1 MAIGFPVKDDYVT
14 GDVLTAAN
22 MNDLSGTL
30 NTLAGAEYAAGKN
43 KIINGNFGIWQ
54 RGTSFTLAA
63 STRTYTADRFNAIYV
78 GSSQV
83 TTVSQQIFTAGT
95 APVAGYEGQF
105 FLRYAVTGTT
115 TGNTAN
121 QVRQPIEDVRTFAG
135 QTATFSFWAKADTN
149 RALTVYFSQ
158 NFGSGGSSEVFT
170 ANQTVNITSTW
181 ARYSVNVTLP
191 SISGKTIGAGNNV
204 TVSIEMPTATTQT
217 VDFWGWQLEAGST
230 ASDFQTATGTIQGEL
245 AACQRY
251 YYRITVT
258 GTNKALATGSAWGT
272 AGNLIQHPFPVT
284 MRIAPTAL
292 EQSGTASHYANLN
305 ATANLNNCTAV
316 PTFDVGTTTSMGV
329 IGGTASGLVAGNAT
343 FLFATSASGFLGWSA
358 EL

>member
-1 MAIGFPVKDDYVT
+1 MPNT
-14 GDVLTAAN
+14 TAVRTAQV
-22 MNDLSGTL
+22 
-30 NTLAGAEYAAGKN
+30 GAAPFFAGKN
-43 KIINGNFGIWQ
+43 KIINGDFGVWQ

-63 STRTYTADRFNAIYV
+63 STRSYTADRFNAIYV

-204 TVSIEMPTATTQT
+204 TVNIEMPTATTQT
-217 VDFWGWQLEAGST
+217 IDFWGLQLEAGST
-230 ASDFQTATGTIQGEL
+230 ATAFQTATGTIQGEL

-251 YYRITVT
+251 LPAIRGVYQPFMGYSTATNLSYVFFPYPVTARVVPTGITVSSVSHFQMISGAGSPGIPTAIAYDSFNTGINGAGLTISTTVGSPTLVQGQGGYMRITDVSGSILFT
-258 GTNKALATGSAWGT
+258 G
-272 AGNLIQHPFPVT
+272 
-284 MRIAPTAL
+284 
-292 EQSGTASHYANLN
+292 
-305 ATANLNNCTAV
+305 C
-316 PTFDVGTTTSMGV
+316 
-329 IGGTASGLVAGNAT
+329 
-343 FLFATSASGFLGWSA
+343 